1 LLTLALTPLFFFSFY
16 LLPAL
21 FFHLICDS
29 IYEGKEER
37 WAVAGKQ
44 VVFHFAFAC
53 PVSHAKEKSE
63 VHSRGKSL
71 LSAKEIPYL
80 KAYI

>member
-1 LLTLALTPLFFFSFY
+1 MPSSPFSFY

-29 IYEGKEER
+29 IYEGKGRKR

-53 PVSHAKEKSE
+53 PVQPCKEKE
-63 VHSRGKSL
+63 R
-71 LSAKEIPYL
+71 SA
-80 KAYI
+80 